1 MFFQL
6 SGGEKLWY
14 ERSEA
19 EPELLFLGGLGMSI
33 LGWRGVLGAFSEPR
47 GTLCLDFP
55 GSGRSESPSGE
66 LSVSSL
72 AEVVVELM
80 DYLQIP
86 RISPVG
92 ISMGGFVALEMGWRF
107 SERVEKL
114 ALLNTASRLEGRGRE
129 QLALWEDLRREGCP
143 PELMMRQQLLCT
155 LSESFFSSPRRME
168 QSLAFFRRYQDQL
181 WQKDPEFFAQAR
193 ACGEFDLSD
202 KVREIDVP
210 ALLLS
215 GEEDLMIPP
224 SSMRRLAEV
233 LPRSTF
239 RSIPGGH
246 ALHVEQPAAIARHL
260 EAFL

>member
-1 MFFQL
+1 
-6 SGGEKLWY
+6 
-14 ERSEA
+14 
-19 EPELLFLGGLGMSI
+19 
-33 LGWRGVLGAFSEPR
+33 
-47 GTLCLDFP
+47 
-55 GSGRSESPSGE
+55 
-66 LSVSSL
+66 
-72 AEVVVELM
+72 
-80 DYLQIP
+80 
-86 RISPVG
+86 
-92 ISMGGFVALEMGWRF
+92 
-107 SERVEKL
+107 
-114 ALLNTASRLEGRGRE
+114 
-129 QLALWEDLRREGCP
+129 
-143 PELMMRQQLLCT
+143 
-155 LSESFFSSPRRME
+155 ME